1 MSFASDKEK
10 ELQGKVIPQ
19 TKQPDFE
26 EFWMDAVAEMRKVP
40 LQIKRKKMNTP
51 YSGMVTTWE
60 ISYNTHDDTWIDA
73 YFSYPTAKEGQKMPC
88 VAWFHGGSLE
98 KGLHLDVVNTGVACF
113 SADVRGQGGTS
124 IDRAVYHSGDING
137 ALMTR
142 GVLDKNEFYMKHIFL
157 DAVRQMDVIASLPEV
172 DPERIVTYGGSQGGG
187 LSVVASG
194 LSGHSK
200 KAYVS
205 EPSFCCIKQRIIL
218 GSRIFG
224 STNGFLKKYPGYTD
238 QVFETVSYFDVNN
251 MVSFL
256 KVPSMFVIGLA
267 DDVCLPHFV
276 YSAYHHA
283 GGDKQLYVYPFQP
296 HTEIKDS
303 KNLIHEE
310 FTKL

>member
-1 MSFASDKEK
+1 MSFTEEKEK
-10 ELQGKVIPQ
+10 ELQSKIIAQ
-19 TKQPDFE
+19 TKKDDFE
-26 EFWMDAVAEMRKVP
+26 AFWQEQVAFMRAVP
-40 LQIKRKKMNTP
+40 LQIKRKKLETP
-51 YSGMVTTWE
+51 YRDMVTTWE

-73 YFSYPTAKEGQKMPC
+73 WFSYPTAKEGQKLPC

-98 KGLHLDVVNTGVACF
+98 KGLHLDVVCTGVACF

-124 IDRAVYHSGDING
+124 IDRAVYHSGDLNG
-137 ALMTR
+137 GLMTR
-142 GVLDKNEFYMKHIFL
+142 GVLDKNDFYMRNIFL
-157 DAVRQMDVIASLPEV
+157 DAIREMDVIASLPEV

-200 KAYVS
+200 KCYVS

-224 STNGFLKKYPGYTD
+224 STNTFLKKYPSLTD
-238 QVFETVSYFDVNN
+238 QVFDTVSYFDINN

-256 KVPSMFVIGLA
+256 KVPSMFAIGLA

-283 GGDKQLYVYPFQP
+283 GGDKKLDIYPFAP
-296 HTEIKDS
+296 HTEIADWK
-303 KNLIHEE
+303 KMVQEE
-310 FTKL
+310 FRNM